1 MSTLVLRLAAP
12 LQSWGSASKFDIR
25 RTHTEPTKSGV
36 IGLLMAAL
44 GCPRDD
50 DKTIHLLDSKL
61 HMGIRVDRPGTIVKD
76 FHTVHPAK
84 GAGYVTYRQYLS
96 DAVFLVGLESEDE
109 KLIKRLE
116 KALNQPAHPL
126 ALGRRACPP
135 TLPLVLGVK
144 STDLEKALRS
154 EACQDTL
161 WRRTSRDKVARL
173 FVECSKAPH
182 DAVARQVQGARPISF
197 NPEHREYDSYMLK
210 DLGNVVFSQ
219 IKTGNHDPFAEMTF
233 KDGGEE

>member
-76 FHTVHPAK
+76 FHTGPSCK
-84 GAGYVTYRQYLS
+84 RCWICYLQTVS
-96 DAVFLVGLESEDE
+96 VGRGLS
-109 KLIKRLE
+109 
-116 KALNQPAHPL
+116 
-126 ALGRRACPP
+126 
-135 TLPLVLGVK
+135 
-144 STDLEKALRS
+144 
-154 EACQDTL
+154 
-161 WRRTSRDKVARL
+161 RRTGK
-173 FVECSKAPH
+173 
-182 DAVARQVQGARPISF
+182 
-197 NPEHREYDSYMLK
+197 
-210 DLGNVVFSQ
+210 
-219 IKTGNHDPFAEMTF
+219 
-233 KDGGEE
+233 